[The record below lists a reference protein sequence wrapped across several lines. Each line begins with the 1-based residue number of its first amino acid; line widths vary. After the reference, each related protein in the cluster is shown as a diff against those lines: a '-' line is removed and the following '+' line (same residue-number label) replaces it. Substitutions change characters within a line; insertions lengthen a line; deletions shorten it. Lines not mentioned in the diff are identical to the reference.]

1 MGIIADNFGL
11 KTIFVFGLVLFAV
24 VYFGMSLATGTIG
37 FLVIFFLYGL
47 YAAAT
52 EGISK
57 AWISLISPKEETA
70 TAIGSY
76 AGFQSLAALVA
87 SSLTGLIWYK
97 YGSNAAFMMTAIVSL
112 LSAFYLLSLENPSKQ
127 V

>member
-1 MGIIADNFGL
+1 
-11 KTIFVFGLVLFAV
+11 
-24 VYFGMSLATGTIG
+24 MSLAKGMIG

-57 AWISLISPKEETA
+57 AWISVISPKEETA

-76 AGFQSLAALVA
+76 AGFQSLATLI
-87 SSLTGLIWYK
+87 SSSFMGLIWYQF
-97 YGSNAAFMMTAIVSL
+97 GSFAAFFGTAI
-112 LSAFYLLSLENPSKQ
+112 LSILVAVYMFRLIEPKKQ
-127 V
+127 